1 MHPIAERVEP
11 IGAIEN
17 DDAIAL
23 PDVRYDQLV
32 QGWIILQ
39 SFIPFRLVKLSLM
52 STILLTDQSVNSI
65 VDISSFENEQPE
77 TWRE

>member
-1 MHPIAERVEP
+1 
-11 IGAIEN
+11 
-17 DDAIAL
+17 
-23 PDVRYDQLV
+23 
-32 QGWIILQ
+32 
-39 SFIPFRLVKLSLM
+39 LSHT